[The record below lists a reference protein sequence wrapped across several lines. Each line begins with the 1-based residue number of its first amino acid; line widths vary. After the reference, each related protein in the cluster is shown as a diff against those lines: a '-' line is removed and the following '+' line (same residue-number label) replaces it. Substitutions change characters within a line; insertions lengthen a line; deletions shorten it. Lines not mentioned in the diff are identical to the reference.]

1 MFIGGNVYNNLFI
14 FDIVYYMFLFSS
26 TSSWKKHS
34 SQPFISDVSAT
45 FKVIEWLGPP
55 SLNSFLFCLAC
66 CFLQQED
73 LQYGS
78 GFFLLLFHHSSG
90 LVFSENKKRLYLS
103 KKEITTSPIGIYPI
117 SLDSIHSSSI
127 TWYYTTIPKFKNKS
141 PILALCH
148 HYSRRCPLWCRNLF
162 KICLCIL
169 ASIRKNGSISIRAGS
184 RGIAWPWWNSLLP
197 SNNIIS
203 LPEGASLPWRLKNH
217 LSEVQTNRDHS
228 WIKMKM
234 CRNGGHPPRAARA
247 YL

>member
-1 MFIGGNVYNNLFI
+1 MVGSAL
-14 FDIVYYMFLFSS
+14 
-26 TSSWKKHS
+26 T
-34 SQPFISDVSAT
+34 QFIS
-45 FKVIEWLGPP
+45 
-55 SLNSFLFCLAC
+55 FLPCC

-169 ASIRKNGSISIRAGS
+169 ASIRKNGSIRAGS

-234 CRNGGHPPRAARA
+234 CRNEGHPPRARA
-247 YL
+247 YLPRCTTAGQQRLLTPVLDSAKSLTLGDTYVLKLFGPKEISPLIGSNNGKS

>member
-1 MFIGGNVYNNLFI
+1 MSIITYLF
-14 FDIVYYMFLFSS
+14 L
-26 TSSWKKHS
+26 
-34 SQPFISDVSAT
+34 ISFT
-45 FKVIEWLGPP
+45 IC
-55 SLNSFLFCLAC
+55 FCLVVQAHERNILHNHLFLTFQQHLKWLNGWVRPHSIHFFFALLC

-117 SLDSIHSSSI
+117 SLDMPYIVVL
-127 TWYYTTIPKFKNKS
+127 YTTIPKFKNKS

-169 ASIRKNGSISIRAGS
+169 ASIRKNGSIRAGS